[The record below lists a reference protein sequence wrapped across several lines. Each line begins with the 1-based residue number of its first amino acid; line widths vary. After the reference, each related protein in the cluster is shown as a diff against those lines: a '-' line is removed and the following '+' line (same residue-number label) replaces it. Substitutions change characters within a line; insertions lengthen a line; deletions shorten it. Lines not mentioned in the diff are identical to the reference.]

1 MAEKLTIIFD
11 YKDQG
16 LKRHI
21 DALTA
26 SHNKLTKTH
35 QPLINQQKKLTQ
47 QQKKTSKGL
56 FTLGHDA
63 RNTSGAFSVLRS
75 QMLLASFAMG
85 VAIRP
90 LLNLAKASSDYN
102 ETLNKSSVVFGDNIE
117 IVKKW
122 AENLGNSVGR
132 ATSSLMSMVSTLQ
145 DTFVPLGFTREV
157 AAQLS
162 TSMTKLAID
171 VASFNNKLDADVL
184 RDFQSAI
191 VGNHETVRKYGII
204 LTQSAL
210 KQEAFNLGL
219 HNGKGELSESAKV
232 QARLSLITK
241 GSSDAIGDAARTS
254 KDFANQLKALNETF
268 KEFQEAIGSRLIKPL
283 TEVMKVLSNPE
294 LLVAYGMALAGVGA
308 AYLAVSG
315 AATAAAFAVRGF
327 MKVTKIGLLVGATVA
342 LAEMTASFFGLRNAA
357 SDSDD
362 ELEELEDTLKKNA
375 EASKLLTDA
384 NENLVVSALDV
395 KNSVLEEKST
405 LQELLDISKA
415 HNKIKQKQAELNIAN
430 IDKESSRIQNR
441 MKLLGD
447 SSQSE
452 LHDLEINNKARR
464 KLQTSYA
471 ESSVALKNAQSA
483 LKDYLSENRNEVNA
497 YGVTSQEHHK
507 LKRNIHDLE
516 IQYEDAKKA
525 LEGYVDVQSDA
536 FDEAEMAG
544 LKEQLE
550 LLNLSKEVQLEI
562 IENLT
567 NIDTTQQKVF
577 TAQEK
582 GVMIAQSV
590 IAAADA
596 YGQMRQAQL
605 DAGRAAEIQA
615 AQSIKSERKRA
626 KEIEKIEEKFA
637 AKQKKQNKEMQRTKI
652 AQTIMNT
659 AVSIM
664 EIWSNPRMGSDPIT
678 KGILTAFVGAL
689 GLAQV
694 KEIQAQK
701 FATGGYVGGN
711 LHSQGGT
718 MIEAERGEF
727 VMSRAAVDSVG
738 LETMNRINQGGGA
751 GVNVSFAGNV
761 MSDDFVENEAIPKI
775 KEAIRRGADIGVS

>member
-11 YKDQG
+11 FKDQG

-35 QPLINQQKKLTQ
+35 QPLIDQQKKLSQ

-85 VAIRP
+85 IAIRP

-254 KDFANQLKALNETF
+254 EDFANQLKALNETF
-268 KEFQEAIGSRLIKPL
+268 KEFQEAIGSRLITPL
-283 TEVMKVLSNPE
+283 TEVMKILSNPE
-294 LLVAYGMALAGVGA
+294 LLVVYGMALSGVGA

-327 MKVTKIGLLVGATVA
+327 MKFAKIGLLVGATVA

-362 ELEELEDTLKKNA
+362 ELKELEDILKKNA
-375 EASKLLTDA
+375 EASKLLNDT

-415 HNKIKQKQAELNIAN
+415 HNKIKKRQAELNIAN
-430 IDKESSRIQNR
+430 IDKESSSIQTRI
-441 MKLLGD
+441 KLLGD
-447 SSQSE
+447 ASQTE
-452 LHDLEINNKARR
+452 LHDLEVNEKARR

-562 IENLT
+562 IENLN

-582 GVMIAQSV
+582 GIMIAESV
-590 IAAADA
+590 IAAANA

-637 AKQKKQNKEMQRTKI
+637 ARQKKHNKEMQRTKI

-664 EIWSNPRMGSDPIT
+664 EIWSNPRMGTDPVT
-678 KGILTAFVGAL
+678 KGILSAFVGAL